1 MTESWYRVEVRG
13 GRVVSVVQV
22 EAAGTDEGGIFF
34 VRASTDVAARS
45 LGHAAFNEYC
55 RLRRKKH
62 RDAAKAQGLCRCGK
76 PKIAGGTKCAR
87 CVESDNRAR
96 TRSRAR
102 VAGEEVPAPD
112 WKATRD
118 ANRVVDAVR
127 ARLLILEE
135 VSRAFNRRRSQPWSF
150 EAWLRNEIKKAKGEA
165 AA

>member
-22 EAAGTDEGGIFF
+22 EAAGTDEGGVFF

-55 RLRRKKH
+55 RLRRKRA
-62 RDAAKAQGLCRCGK
+62 RDAARAKGLCRCGR
-76 PKIAGGTKCAR
+76 PLDSGGRQCSRCCDNSNRSKERAAAR
-87 CVESDNRAR
+87 ERGEV
-96 TRSRAR
+96 
-102 VAGEEVPAPD
+102 VAPPNWA
-112 WKATRD
+112 ATRERRAVAD
-118 ANRVVDAVR
+118 AAR

-135 VSRAFNRRRSQPWSF
+135 VSRAFNRRRAQPWSF
-150 EAWLRNEIKKAKGEA
+150 EAWLTNEIKKAKGEA